1 VTSRPLLIGAICV
14 VAALGGV
21 AANAARNLAPT
32 PAASQDA
39 RAALLQAQSAWEEAR
54 NRSTDLEEQA
64 QLAVDEAER
73 AARDAAALAAQI
85 QSAEA
90 GIGVAEA
97 RIEVLEQQGRALE
110 RELAREQQPLVRLTG
125 AMQLLARRPMAL
137 AVARPGSV
145 EDLVHLRAIMD
156 SARPVFEQRTAGLR
170 ERIAERRAVRAGVE
184 QAIVTLRE
192 QEEALTARRA
202 ELADLETRKRQ
213 LARQRGETARIEG
226 ERALVLGEEARD
238 LDMLVGEL
246 DRAGALRQRLAAF
259 PGPRL
264 RPADPSAAR
273 VTAAQPVAAQPR
285 DGAAPSPYLLPVTGR
300 IITGF
305 GAPLQAGVSRG
316 LTIAPRAGAQVV
328 APAAGRVAFAGPYRG
343 YGEIVI
349 VEHDGGWTSLVTGL
363 SRISAEVGDS
373 VIAGTPLGQ
382 AGPGSPQVTLEL
394 RREGEPVNPLD
405 HTR

>member
-1 VTSRPLLIGAICV
+1 MSRNLLIGSICV
-14 VAALGGV
+14 LAALVGV
-21 AANAARNLAPT
+21 SAQAARNAAPK

-39 RAALLQAQSAWEEAR
+39 RAALSQAQAAWEEAR
-54 NRSTDLEEQA
+54 DRSSDLQDQA
-64 QLAVDEAER
+64 QLAEDEAER
-73 AARDAAALAAQI
+73 AARDAAAIAARI
-85 QSAEA
+85 QTAEA

-97 RIEVLEQQGRALE
+97 RLEVLEQQGRVLQ

-125 AMQLLARRPMAL
+125 AMQLLAQRPMAL

-145 EDLVHLRAIMD
+145 QDLVHLRAIMD
-156 SARPVFEQRTAGLR
+156 SARPAFEQRTAGLR
-170 ERIAERRAVRAGVE
+170 ARIAERRELRAGVE
-184 QAIVTLRE
+184 AAVVNLRQ
-192 QEEALTARRA
+192 QEEALTTRRA

-213 LARQRGETARIEG
+213 LARQRGETARSEA
-226 ERALVLGEEARD
+226 ERALALGEEARD

-246 DRAGALRQRLAAF
+246 DRAGVLRQRLAAF

-273 VTAAQPVAAQPR
+273 AAAPQPVSAQSR
-285 DGAAPSPYLLPVTGR
+285 EAAAPAPYLLPVTGR
-300 IITGF
+300 IVTGF
-305 GAPLQAGVSRG
+305 GARLEAGASRG
-316 LTIAPRAGAQVV
+316 VTLAPRAGAQVV

-349 VEHDGGWTSLVTGL
+349 IEHDGGWTSLVTGL
-363 SRISAEVGDS
+363 DRISAEVGEN

-382 AGPGSPQVTLEL
+382 AGPRAPQVTLEL

-405 HTR
+405 HAR